1 VRQATPL
8 QETSVNRRPS
18 LTSTTPTPGR
28 QLNASNSTAGSSGA
42 ATSTGGRAR
51 RTLMSSGVGPAKK
64 ATPGIKRPTNPQAAM
79 NRSVST
85 GSVTGKPGVMG
96 GTSVYDMFSTSE
108 DEDSNAAF
116 RSATSSAR
124 NTIPTITRRFSGK
137 QYSKTP
143 PSVSRGSSEQG
154 ASGGGKKSPYK
165 FFGSKNTT
173 SATGTPASR
182 QNSTTSFLRNGND
195 SDS

>member
-1 VRQATPL
+1 MTL
-8 QETSVNRRPS
+8 IFF
-18 LTSTTPTPGR
+18 LFLSTDPY
-28 QLNASNSTAGSSGA
+28 
-42 ATSTGGRAR
+42 
-51 RTLMSSGVGPAKK
+51 
-64 ATPGIKRPTNPQAAM
+64 
-79 NRSVST
+79 VSYPYV
-85 GSVTGKPGVMG
+85 SYC
-96 GTSVYDMFSTSE
+96 VYSKYELSILIFFT
-108 DEDSNAAF
+108 
-116 RSATSSAR
+116 
-124 NTIPTITRRFSGK
+124 GK